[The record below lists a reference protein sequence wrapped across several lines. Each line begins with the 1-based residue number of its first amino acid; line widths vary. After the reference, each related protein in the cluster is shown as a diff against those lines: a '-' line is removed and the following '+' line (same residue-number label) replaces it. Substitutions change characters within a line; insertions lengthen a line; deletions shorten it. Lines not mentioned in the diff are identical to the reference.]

1 MHILQR
7 NILYY
12 IPSLNRSMH
21 LLKDLAYIN
30 GKWVSAIKQQTFPV
44 YNPIDKSIIRNVPD
58 MDVEDTKLAINSA
71 FEAFKSFKK
80 TTAKERSHLLRNWYN
95 LIVQHS
101 EDLAKILTK
110 ENGKSIAE
118 SKDEIRYG
126 NSYIE
131 WFSEEAR
138 RIEGEILQAPISN
151 RNLLLWKEPIG
162 VAALI
167 TPWNFPFAMITRKAA
182 AALAVGCTCIIKPSE
197 DTPLIA
203 LALVDLA
210 EKAGFPQGT
219 INVITTSQKNSPVV
233 GKELCENFNTRV
245 LSFTGSTNVGKILY
259 QQCASNVKR
268 LCLELGGNA
277 SFIVF
282 DSADIDLAI
291 KGAMASKFR
300 NCGQTCV
307 SANRFFIQNSKFD
320 QFVEMLLSKIKTEIR
335 MGDGS
340 KKDITHG
347 PLTKKSQLD
356 LIHALVTD
364 AVKKGAKLHCGGTP
378 LPELGPLFYAPTL
391 ITGVTKEM
399 EIYNREIFGPVAVVY
414 KFDTEDEVV
423 QKSNNVSVGL
433 AGYFYSQDL
442 SQIFRVA
449 KKLEVGMIGVNE
461 GLISTAEAAFG
472 GIKESGLGRE
482 GSKHG
487 IEDFLEIKYV
497 CIGNLKY

>member
-1 MHILQR
+1 
-7 NILYY
+7 
-12 IPSLNRSMH
+12 MH

-44 YNPIDKSIIRNVPD
+44 YNPIDKSIIKNVPD

-80 TTAKERSHLLRNWYN
+80 TTAKERSNLLRNWYN
-95 LIVQHS
+95 LIVKHS

-203 LALVDLA
+203 LALVELA

-219 INVITTSQKNSPVV
+219 INVITTSQK
-233 GKELCENFNTRV
+233 
-245 LSFTGSTNVGKILY
+245 
-259 QQCASNVKR
+259 
-268 LCLELGGNA
+268 
-277 SFIVF
+277 
-282 DSADIDLAI
+282 
-291 KGAMASKFR
+291 KFSY
-300 NCGQTCV
+300 CW
-307 SANRFFIQNSKFD
+307 
-320 QFVEMLLSKIKTEIR
+320 
-335 MGDGS
+335 
-340 KKDITHG
+340 
-347 PLTKKSQLD
+347 
-356 LIHALVTD
+356 
-364 AVKKGAKLHCGGTP
+364 
-378 LPELGPLFYAPTL
+378 
-391 ITGVTKEM
+391 
-399 EIYNREIFGPVAVVY
+399 
-414 KFDTEDEVV
+414 
-423 QKSNNVSVGL
+423 
-433 AGYFYSQDL
+433 
-442 SQIFRVA
+442 
-449 KKLEVGMIGVNE
+449 
-461 GLISTAEAAFG
+461 
-472 GIKESGLGRE
+472 
-482 GSKHG
+482 
-487 IEDFLEIKYV
+487 
-497 CIGNLKY
+497 

>member
-1 MHILQR
+1 
-7 NILYY
+7 
-12 IPSLNRSMH
+12 
-21 LLKDLAYIN
+21 
-30 GKWVSAIKQQTFPV
+30 
-44 YNPIDKSIIRNVPD
+44 
-58 MDVEDTKLAINSA
+58 
-71 FEAFKSFKK
+71 
-80 TTAKERSHLLRNWYN
+80 
-95 LIVQHS
+95 
-101 EDLAKILTK
+101 
-110 ENGKSIAE
+110 
-118 SKDEIRYG
+118 
-126 NSYIE
+126 
-131 WFSEEAR
+131 
-138 RIEGEILQAPISN
+138 
-151 RNLLLWKEPIG
+151 
-162 VAALI
+162 
-167 TPWNFPFAMITRKAA
+167 
-182 AALAVGCTCIIKPSE
+182 
-197 DTPLIA
+197 
-203 LALVDLA
+203 
-210 EKAGFPQGT
+210 
-219 INVITTSQKNSPVV
+219 
-233 GKELCENFNTRV
+233 
-245 LSFTGSTNVGKILY
+245 
-259 QQCASNVKR
+259 
-268 LCLELGGNA
+268 
-277 SFIVF
+277 
-282 DSADIDLAI
+282 
-291 KGAMASKFR
+291 MASKFR

-307 SANRFFIQNSKFD
+307 SANRFFVQNSKFD

-340 KKDITHG
+340 KKDTTHG

-399 EIYNREIFGPVAVVY
+399 EIYNREIFGPVAVIY
-414 KFDTEDEVV
+414 KFDTEDEVI

-449 KKLEVGMIGVNE
+449 KQLEVGMIGVNE